1 VTMPNPDFSTGDPS
15 PDAAVVDP
23 LEGSGLEVT
32 ITVPTPEAYS
42 TIGSLSR
49 DDAGLPG
56 RVARLVQ
63 EASEMA
69 PPAGGGVDRLPSLDE
84 IREFVV
90 QHEGGSASSQATSHA
105 GVVDA
110 RRAVP
115 GSDE

>member
-1 VTMPNPDFSTGDPS
+1 MPNPDPDTGDQRPE
-15 PDAAVVDP
+15 AAAIDP

-56 RVARLVQ
+56 RVAQLVQ
-63 EASEMA
+63 DASDMA
-69 PPAGGGVDRLPSLDE
+69 PSEGGGRPLSLDQ

-90 QHEGGSASSQATSHA
+90 QHEGGSA
-105 GVVDA
+105 A
-110 RRAVP
+110 R
-115 GSDE
+115 